1 MIKKILTS
9 AVLTVS
15 ALFAGAQTPLPL
27 NPAVKHG
34 TLANG
39 LNYYILHNEEPKERV
54 NFYIAQKVGSTLE
67 SPEQLGLAH
76 FLEHMAFNGT
86 KNFPG
91 KSMLNY
97 LQAKGI
103 RFGADINAYTSFD
116 ETVYNIDNVPSTDK
130 ALVDSVLLVLHDWS
144 GSILLEE
151 DEINAERGVIE
162 EEWRSRNSARQR
174 MFEAV
179 LPQIYKEYQ
188 YQQMP
193 IGKMEIVRNFPPQA
207 IRDYYHKWYRPD
219 QQGIIIVGDINV
231 DEMEKKVI
239 DLFSKIPMPENAAE
253 RTYPSVSDNEDPIYF
268 YFNDKELQF
277 PMVNISFKSE
287 KIPFELRNTFEAYV
301 QTQVVEVLLSAMI
314 NNRLNDYAKNPEC
327 KYVQA
332 GVSFG
337 DFYISKTKSAFDIV
351 VIPKG
356 NVKDAINDA
365 VGIVARACKTGF
377 MESELVR
384 ARDEMLS
391 QYEKLFNERNNTKTE
406 TLARELCRH
415 FIDNESAPG
424 IEKEYEL
431 MKMMLPAL
439 PVQAF
444 NEEAK
449 QLLSAN
455 NEVIVVSEPLHD
467 GVVALTK
474 DEIVGQLRDI
484 LNAEYEAYVDEVIT
498 DPLIENLPAPAKIKS
513 AKPGSFGT
521 TVFNL
526 SNGARVIV
534 KPTDFKQD
542 EIIMTAFK
550 NGGKRAY
557 SASDAANV
565 LLAGDAV
572 EVSKLGK
579 FDQVK
584 LGKYLAGKSVSLG
597 YNIGNTINS
606 LEGKSTVK
614 DLPTF
619 MEVLY
624 ATFTELN
631 PDEAAYNAY
640 IDQIKTIIKNND
652 KNPTSVFQRAVSKA
666 NYGDNPMFQQPSVEL
681 LESGNYAKELEIV
694 KKSLSNAADY
704 TFIFTGNIDIE
715 AFKPLLEQYIAT
727 LPSTGKKS
735 AAPKQLSSI
744 DLAKGIVND
753 SFKQPM
759 QVPST
764 MVLTNISG
772 NNVDYNIGNY
782 IKIDLIGDILSNIF
796 TETLREEEGGTY
808 SPYAYGTFNPFTG
821 TWQIIYVFQTND
833 KMQDKLIARANEE
846 LLKLLS
852 KGADESNFNKVK
864 EAALKQYEINV
875 RTNAYWKNNLQRL
888 ELGYDDITNHKAAI
902 ENLTLGEF
910 NKFMSSLYDGKNH
923 IQVVMQGV
931 EETK

>member
-1 MIKKILTS
+1 MIRKILTS

-27 NPAVKHG
+27 NEAVKHG
-34 TLANG
+34 TLPNG

-67 SPEQLGLAH
+67 TPEQLGLAH

-86 KNFPG
+86 TNFPG
-91 KSMLNY
+91 KTMLNY

-151 DEINAERGVIE
+151 SEINAERGVIE
-162 EEWRSRNSARQR
+162 EEWRSRNSAQQR
-174 MFEAV
+174 MYEAM
-179 LPQIYKEYQ
+179 LPKIYQEYQ

-219 QQGIIIVGDINV
+219 QQGIVIVGDI
-231 DEMEKKVI
+231 DAAEMEKKVI
-239 DLFSKIPMPENAAE
+239 DLFSTIPMPENAAE
-253 RTYPSVSDNEDPIYF
+253 RTYPTVSDNEKPIYF
-268 YFNDKELQF
+268 YFNDKELRF
-277 PMVNISFKSE
+277 PMIMVNFKMD
-287 KIPFELRNTFEAYV
+287 KIPLEMRNTVEAYV
-301 QTQVVEVLLSAMI
+301 QTQLVDVLLSTMI
-314 NNRLNDYAKNPEC
+314 NNRLNEYAKNPEC

-337 DFYISKTKSAFDIV
+337 DFFVSKTKAAFDTFI
-351 VIPKG
+351 IPKG
-356 NVKDAINDA
+356 DVKEALDDAM
-365 VGIVARACKTGF
+365 GIVARACKTGF

-384 ARDEMLS
+384 ARDELLAR
-391 QYEKLFNERNNTKTE
+391 YEKLYNERNNTKTE

-415 FIDNESAPG
+415 FIDNEAAPG

-431 MKMMLPAL
+431 VKMILPML

-444 NEEAK
+444 NQEAA
-449 QLLSAN
+449 QLLTAGN
-455 NEVIVVSEPLHD
+455 QVIVVSEPLRD
-467 GVVALTK
+467 GMTAISEE
-474 DEIVGQLRDI
+474 EITGRLADI
-484 LNAEYEAYVDEVIT
+484 LNAQYEAYVDEVIT
-498 DPLIENLPAPAKIKS
+498 DPLIEKLPAPGKIAS
-513 AKPGSFGT
+513 VSEGQFGT
-521 TVFNL
+521 TVFTL
-526 SNGARVIV
+526 SNGAKVIV

-542 EIIMTAFK
+542 EIVMTAFK
-550 NGGKRAY
+550 DGGKRAY
-557 SASDAANV
+557 DAKDAANV
-565 LLAGDAV
+565 ILAGDAA
-572 EVSKLGK
+572 EVSKLGS

-584 LGKYLAGKSVSLG
+584 LGKYLAGKNVSLG
-597 YNIGNTINS
+597 YNIGNTVNA
-606 LEGKSTVK
+606 LDGKSTVK

-631 PDEAAYNAY
+631 PDETAYNAY
-640 IDQIKTIIKNND
+640 IDQIKTILKNND
-652 KNPTSVFQRAVSKA
+652 KNPTSVFQRAVAKA
-666 NYGDNPMFQQPSVEL
+666 TYAGNPMFQQPSVEL
-681 LESGNYAKELEIV
+681 LESGNYARELEIV
-694 KKSLSNAADY
+694 KSSLKNAADF
-704 TFIFTGNIDIE
+704 TFIFTGNIDLDT
-715 AFKPLLEQYIAT
+715 FKPLVEQYIAA

-735 AAPKQLSSI
+735 AASARLSSI
-744 DLAKGIVND
+744 NIAEGVVND
-753 SFKQPM
+753 TFKQPM

-772 NNVDYNIGNY
+772 KNVDYSIANFV
-782 IKIDLIGDILSNIF
+782 KVDLIGDILSNIF
-796 TETLREEEGGTY
+796 TDTLREEEGGTY

-833 KMQDKLIARANEE
+833 QMQEKLITRANEE

-852 KGADESNFNKVK
+852 NGADEAN
-864 EAALKQYEINV
+864 
-875 RTNAYWKNNLQRL
+875 
-888 ELGYDDITNHKAAI
+888 
-902 ENLTLGEF
+902 
-910 NKFMSSLYDGKNH
+910 
-923 IQVVMQGV
+923 
-931 EETK
+931 